1 MLEVDTVE
9 EKPQANLQK
18 QPTVGR
24 DHIAA
29 DREGF
34 GRAPNNRTKA
44 EKALDALKNLNKP
57 SLSELKKLV
66 NPPPGVQDV
75 TDAILALKGVPQEKR
90 GWVAAKSMMRDVNRF
105 LENDLKDLRRLID
118 DRELPSKNVQDA
130 KAYLELE
137 HVKDPSI
144 MARKSDAAA
153 SLCDFLLNI
162 ISYYDSVAA
171 RPLYV
176 GDKVGDKSPEAMSP
190 CRPGAESG
198 AAAQGGSGAN
208 GTTQGMSPLPG
219 GRLPHSPT
227 QPRLS
232 PAQPKFREQRLQRQ
246 ASENRPAQV
255 GFASPDATATEGKPP
270 RVWHCKWADTPS
282 LSEHLLPAIPN
293 TGPPDVASSH
303 TLQSAASPAHTVLP
317 VSRVPSA
324 RAEHAEGPHR
334 KAGLRALLWVG
345 VGDSPKNAHWNQ
357 RTLSFDSN
365 ALYIHMPIV
374 DENGHSLPG
383 SEKIV
388 VCHFAHDTTIG
399 RVEDD
404 FGSSGRCGALL
415 LEWGPKDQRLR
426 IFIAARE
433 STDVIEWLIGMK
445 NVIDVL
451 KEEFIELAE
460 QKMRIFESRKHA
472 RATLRLIR
480 KAEDLDLK
488 AEKEAREV
496 ALIRRQ
502 HLGMAERVS
511 FGECENAFENLK
523 GGTLVA
529 AA

>member
-1 MLEVDTVE
+1 
-9 EKPQANLQK
+9 
-18 QPTVGR
+18 
-24 DHIAA
+24 
-29 DREGF
+29 
-34 GRAPNNRTKA
+34 
-44 EKALDALKNLNKP
+44 
-57 SLSELKKLV
+57 
-66 NPPPGVQDV
+66 
-75 TDAILALKGVPQEKR
+75 
-90 GWVAAKSMMRDVNRF
+90 
-105 LENDLKDLRRLID
+105 
-118 DRELPSKNVQDA
+118 
-130 KAYLELE
+130 
-137 HVKDPSI
+137 
-144 MARKSDAAA
+144 
-153 SLCDFLLNI
+153 
-162 ISYYDSVAA
+162 
-171 RPLYV
+171 
-176 GDKVGDKSPEAMSP
+176 
-190 CRPGAESG
+190 
-198 AAAQGGSGAN
+198 
-208 GTTQGMSPLPG
+208 
-219 GRLPHSPT
+219 
-227 QPRLS
+227 
-232 PAQPKFREQRLQRQ
+232 
-246 ASENRPAQV
+246 
-255 GFASPDATATEGKPP
+255 
-270 RVWHCKWADTPS
+270 
-282 LSEHLLPAIPN
+282 
-293 TGPPDVASSH
+293 
-303 TLQSAASPAHTVLP
+303 
-317 VSRVPSA
+317 
-324 RAEHAEGPHR
+324 
-334 KAGLRALLWVG
+334 
-345 VGDSPKNAHWNQ
+345 
-357 RTLSFDSN
+357 
-365 ALYIHMPIV
+365 MPIV